1 MPERKKLEK
10 LLKEDPDDVF
20 LNFGLAM
27 ELAKRGLAEEAL
39 ARFDRVLELDPAYLA
54 AYSQK
59 SAVLI
64 AEGRRDEARVVLEAG
79 VKAARAANDA
89 HIAAEMQK
97 TLDTLG

>member
-10 LLKEDPDDVF
+10 LLEQDPDDVF

-27 ELAKRGLAEEAL
+27 ELAKRGLVDEAL
-39 ARFDRVLELDPAYLA
+39 ARFDRVLELDHAYLA

-59 SAVLI
+59 GAVLI
-64 AEGRRDEARVVLEAG
+64 KQGRRDEARVVLQAG
-79 VKAARAANDA
+79 VKAAQLANDA
-89 HIAAEMQK
+89 HLAADMQR